1 MIRWAIAMLL
11 AAAPFAAAQTAPVQ
25 PAPKQG
31 ELKTERP
38 QARRNDAVEAP
49 PEEDKGV
56 APDTYDFNPL
66 ESEKAVR
73 VGNYY
78 FKLHNYRPAL
88 NRYKEATQ
96 WNPGNSDA
104 WLHVAEAAEKTKDT
118 AIAKDAYGQYLKL
131 EPEAKNAAE
140 IRKKMEKMK

>member
-1 MIRWAIAMLL
+1 MIRWAIAALL
-11 AAAPFAAAQTAPVQ
+11 AAVPLAAAQSAPQ
-25 PAPKQG
+25 APAPKQV

-38 QARRNDAVEAP
+38 PARRNDAIEAP
-49 PEEDKGV
+49 PEEDKSV

-73 VGNYY
+73 IGNYY

-96 WNPGNSDA
+96 WNPGNGDA

-118 AIAKDAYGQYLKL
+118 AIAKDAYAQYLKL
-131 EPEAKNAAE
+131 EPDAKNAAE
-140 IRKKMEKMK
+140 IRKKMEKLK